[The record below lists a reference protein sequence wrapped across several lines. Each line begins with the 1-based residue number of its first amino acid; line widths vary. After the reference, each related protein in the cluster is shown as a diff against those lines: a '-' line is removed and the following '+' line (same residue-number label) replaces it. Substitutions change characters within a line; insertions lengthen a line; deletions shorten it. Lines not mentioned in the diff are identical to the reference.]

1 MSDFVQNY
9 FEIAQESGK
18 DFNPIISFQQCCR
31 ASSFL
36 VLRDDLVQLYPS
48 SELAAGVFAALVN
61 RALSESLGTQA
72 LNTPLNSF
80 VVERGHRI
88 RLELAMLKRSSV
100 RPGRVLRAP
109 KLGFDGH
116 VWRESCS

>member
-1 MSDFVQNY
+1 MDHFVKNY

-18 DFNPIISFQQCCR
+18 DFCPIITFQQCCR
-31 ASSFL
+31 ATSCL
-36 VLRDDLVQLYPS
+36 VFRDDLVNLYPP

-72 LNTPLNSF
+72 LNTPLYSF

-88 RLELAMLKRSSV
+88 RLGLAMLKRSSV
-100 RPGRVLRAP
+100 GPGRVLRAP
-109 KLGFDGH
+109 GLGFN
-116 VWRESCS
+116 